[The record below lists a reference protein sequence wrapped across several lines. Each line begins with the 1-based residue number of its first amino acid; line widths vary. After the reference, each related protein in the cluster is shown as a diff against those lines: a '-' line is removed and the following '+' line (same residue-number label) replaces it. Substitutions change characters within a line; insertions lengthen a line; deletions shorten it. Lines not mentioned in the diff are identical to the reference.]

1 VPVADLPLDAR
12 HALRVT
18 GTADG
23 PRAEPVT
30 LTDGAWERS
39 VPGDGAGL
47 ALLARLGLGAAQVDE
62 FRVTA
67 SGRPDLD
74 DRSERAMGVDQTHD
88 SWVVGG
94 RVVVKWMTE
103 PLVGPHPAAGRLRR
117 LDAVG
122 FEESPELWGVV
133 EWCEPGTG
141 HWVPVAIAQSYLPET
156 EDGWTWAVLD
166 ARRALGL
173 EPGEPT
179 DFAADLGGVV
189 GRMHLALAEDPPTR
203 LSASGAREQADE
215 ALAALALAVRLTEQ
229 HDPESHALL
238 TRHRPRIE
246 AVLGHLV
253 DAVSTPILP
262 VHGDLHVG
270 QVLRGPT
277 GYAVVDFD
285 GNPTRSPALRAASA
299 PAACDVA
306 HMLVSLENVGHVVG
320 HGAGHG
326 TGHRAGH
333 RAGHVAGGGDD
344 TTLGPALRAWTARV
358 QGRFLSSYTDALGAR
373 LELFDAALVPA
384 YEWEQVCREIV
395 YAVRHD
401 LLEWLYVPA
410 ASLRRRLG
418 AERSWTPTSSSPT

>member
-47 ALLARLGLGAAQVDE
+47 ALLARLGLGAAKVDE
-62 FRVTA
+62 VRVTA

-246 AVLGHLV
+246 AVLGGLV
-253 DAVSTPILP
+253 DATDTPILP

-285 GNPTRSPALRAASA
+285 GNPTRIPALRAASA

-306 HMLVSLENVGHVVG
+306 HMLVSLENVGHVVF
-320 HGAGHG
+320 HA
-326 TGHRAGH
+326 AE
-333 RAGHVAGGGDD
+333 AADD
-344 TTLGPALRAWTARV
+344 TTLGLGVRAWTGQV
-358 QGRFLSSYTDALGAR
+358 QGRFLSAYTGALGGR
-373 LELFDAALVPA
+373 LDLFDMPLVPA

-410 ASLRRRLG
+410 AALRRRL
-418 AERSWTPTSSSPT
+418 ASER